1 MLVRRFSLVVLLG
14 ISLLL
19 SACAA
24 EKPQPVKITAVEP
37 SLEEKIGQM
46 LMVGFRGLTVVDGDP
61 ILRDIR
67 QYHLGG
73 VILFDRDV
81 ASGGMQ
87 RNIASP
93 GQVRDLVASLQQ
105 TAKVPLLVAVDQEGG
120 RVARLKEQQG
130 FPRSLSARFLG
141 DRSDPQLTR
150 RETAFMA
157 TALATAGIN
166 LNLAP
171 VVDLN
176 VNPDNPVIAK
186 LERSFSS
193 DPQVVTEQ
201 AEAFIAAHH
210 ERGVLCAIKHFPG
223 HGSSRDDSH
232 LGLVDVSE
240 TWSDVELEPYRRL
253 IANGIVDAVMTAHI
267 YNKQLDPVYPA
278 TLSRAVITGMLRGML
293 GYDGVVISD
302 DLQMGAIR
310 AEYSWEETVQTAIDA
325 GVDILL
331 IANNTQFDPDIV
343 PKTVDLIQTLVR
355 EGKVS
360 PQRIDASY
368 QRIQR
373 LKARLKKVVD

>member
-1 MLVRRFSLVVLLG
+1 MLVRRFSLVLLFG
-14 ISLLL
+14 FGLLL

-46 LMVGFRGLTVVDGDP
+46 LMVGFRGLAVVDGDP

-81 ASGGMQ
+81 ASGGAQ

-93 GQVRDLVASLQQ
+93 GQVRELVATLQK
-105 TAKVPLLVAVDQEGG
+105 AARVPLLVAIDQEGG

-141 DRSDPQLTR
+141 DRNDPQLTR

-157 TALATAGIN
+157 TALAAAGIN

-186 LERSFSS
+186 LDRSFSS
-193 DPQVVTEQ
+193 DPQVVVDQ

-253 IANGIVDAVMTAHI
+253 IANGIVDVVMTAHI

-331 IANNTQFDPDIV
+331 IANNTQFDPGVV